1 MGLYSSAPPGG
12 VVLCMTW
19 GRFLVR
25 PIPQIGPNYLELD
38 PGLAAALLTE
48 VSNFNRLLM
57 FRFVS
62 EAEGT
67 GLYVFRY
74 TVAEPRDKNFSDI

>member
-1 MGLYSSAPPGG
+1 M
-12 VVLCMTW
+12 
-19 GRFLVR
+19 VR

-38 PGLAAALLTE
+38 PGLDAAWSAE

-62 EAEGT
+62 EGT

-74 TVAEPRDKNFSDI
+74 TVAEPRDKNSSDI